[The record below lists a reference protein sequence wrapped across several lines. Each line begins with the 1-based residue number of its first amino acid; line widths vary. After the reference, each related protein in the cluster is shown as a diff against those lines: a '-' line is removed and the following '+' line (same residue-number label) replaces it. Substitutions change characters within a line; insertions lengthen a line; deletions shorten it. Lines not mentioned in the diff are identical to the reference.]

1 LPYNEGSETH
11 IITRYQEASVRR
23 TFSFII
29 GVTLGG
35 LTGAVLAL
43 LFAPESGEE
52 LRIKIQD
59 RAQNFAADIRQ
70 AASTKRIELQ
80 SRLESLRAPKG

>member
-1 LPYNEGSETH
+1 M
-11 IITRYQEASVRR
+11 RR

-52 LRIKIQD
+52 LRTKIQD

>member
-1 LPYNEGSETH
+1 M
-11 IITRYQEASVRR
+11 RR

-35 LTGAVLAL
+35 LAGTVLAL

-52 LRIKIQD
+52 LRTKIQD

-80 SRLESLRAPKG
+80 NRLESLRAPKA

>member
-1 LPYNEGSETH
+1 M
-11 IITRYQEASVRR
+11 RR

-29 GVTLGG
+29 GTVLGA
-35 LTGAVLAL
+35 LAGAVLAL

-52 LRIKIQD
+52 LRTKIQD
-59 RAQNFAADIRQ
+59 RTQNFAADVRQ

-80 SRLESLRAPKG
+80 NRLEGLRAPKG

>member
-1 LPYNEGSETH
+1 M
-11 IITRYQEASVRR
+11 RR
-23 TFSFII
+23 TFSFFI
-29 GVTLGG
+29 GVILGG

-52 LRIKIQD
+52 LRTKIQD
-59 RAQNFAADIRQ
+59 RSQNFAADIRQ

-80 SRLESLRAPKG
+80 NRLETLRAPKG

>member
-1 LPYNEGSETH
+1 M
-11 IITRYQEASVRR
+11 RR

-29 GVTLGG
+29 GVVLGG

-80 SRLESLRAPKG
+80 NRLETLRTPKA

>member
-1 LPYNEGSETH
+1 M
-11 IITRYQEASVRR
+11 RR
-23 TFSFII
+23 TLSFII
-29 GVTLGG
+29 GVTIGG
-35 LTGAVLAL
+35 LTGAALAL
-43 LFAPESGEE
+43 LFAPESGEQ

-80 SRLESLRAPKG
+80 NRLESLRAPKA